1 MLLMWACY
9 AQTLWTNIGSRAEVL
24 LAYWATLLN
33 FAMLNFAML
42 NFAMLNFAM
51 PNFAML
57 NFAMLNFAM
66 LNFVHEHCPFTWP
79 PFGRDGN

>member
-24 LAYWATLLN
+24 LAYWATL
-33 FAMLNFAML
+33 L